1 MSSPLRRLKFLPW
14 RSLFLLSI
22 LVTLIVVVID
32 FFFIVGSDLSPAL
45 ARIVS
50 LMYGGSLGVIVQF
63 AGVVGVGALAVYL
76 LEKFFANITVNTGVL
91 WALVLCLTLCLLVRS
106 FLPIP
111 ERLVSI
117 YNNEMQLIAIV
128 IGVFWKGRPYW
139 R

>member
-1 MSSPLRRLKFLPW
+1 MSNPLRRLKFLPW
-14 RSLFLLSI
+14 RSLFLLSS

-32 FFFIVGSDLSPAL
+32 FLFIVSYDLSPAL
-45 ARIVS
+45 ARGIS
-50 LMYGGSLGVIVQF
+50 LMYGGSLGVLVQF
-63 AGVVGVGALAVYL
+63 AGVVGVGVLAVYL
-76 LEKFFANITVNTGVL
+76 LEKFFANITANTGVL
-91 WALVLCLTLCLLVRS
+91 WALVFCLTVCLVVRS

-117 YNNEMQLIAIV
+117 YNNETQLIAII

>member
-76 LEKFFANITVNTGVL
+76 LEKFFTHITVNTGVL
-91 WALVLCLTLCLLVRS
+91 WALVLCLTFCLLVRS

>member
-1 MSSPLRRLKFLPW
+1 MSNPLRRLKFLPW
-14 RSLFLLSI
+14 RSLFLLSC

-32 FFFIVGSDLSPAL
+32 FFFIAGSNFSPAL
-45 ARIVS
+45 ARAID
-50 LMYGGSLGVIVQF
+50 LMYGGSLGVLVQF

-91 WALVLCLTLCLLVRS
+91 WALVFCLTLCLLVRS